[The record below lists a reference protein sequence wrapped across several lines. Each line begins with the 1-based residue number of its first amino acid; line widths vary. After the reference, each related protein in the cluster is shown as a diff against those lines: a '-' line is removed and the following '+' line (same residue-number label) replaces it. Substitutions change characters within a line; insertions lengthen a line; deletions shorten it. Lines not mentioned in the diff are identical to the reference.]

1 MNMRTHTSRPLNV
14 RCWLVLVW
22 PVLGLGLAFTAGCQ
36 KGAAPAADAAGGANS
51 PKAAT
56 TEVLV
61 REVKREL
68 WPETVRVQG
77 SLLGDDT
84 AVIGSKLAGLV
95 DNVKVDLGTV
105 VYEGDLLVQLDQRD
119 LKLRVA
125 QAEAQLNQACAAIG
139 LDPANSEND
148 LNRENSPPV
157 MLEKA
162 LVEESLA
169 AFARAE
175 RLRSKQAIA
184 EGEFDRLHAQVKTA
198 QARYRSALNNVGEA
212 IALIS
217 LRRVELAVAKQMLA
231 DTEIIAPFDGI
242 VSQRLI
248 AKGEYVQS
256 GQALVDLIRTDRL
269 RFTAGVPERQAS
281 KIHNGQKVEVFLP
294 GLDNPLVTQISR
306 TSPLVTLSS
315 RSLLIEADVV
325 NPEMKLQ
332 AGLFAEANIIINADA
347 ETLTVPAKSVA
358 EFAGVQKVWR
368 VRDGKAEEV
377 PIVTGRKDQKRVEI
391 LSGLE
396 AGDIVVKHYTEGHAG
411 EIATVMKT
419 PTPNGPTA
427 VAGTLEEG
435 ATN

>member
-1 MNMRTHTSRPLNV
+1 MDV
-14 RCWLVLVW
+14 RCWTFVAW
-22 PVLGLGLAFTAGCQ
+22 PIMGLGLVFFAGCQ
-36 KGAAPAADAAGGANS
+36 KGAAPAAAGGAE
-51 PKAAT
+51 AAKT
-56 TEVLV
+56 EQAEVLV
-61 REVKREL
+61 REVKHEL

-84 AVIGSKLAGLV
+84 AVIGSKLAGIV
-95 DNVKVDLGTV
+95 DQVKVDLGTV
-105 VYEGDLLVQLDQRD
+105 VHEGETLVLLDQRD
-119 LKLRVA
+119 LKLRVS

-139 LDPANSEND
+139 LDPKNSEND

-157 MLEKA
+157 MLERA
-162 LVEESLA
+162 MVEEATA
-169 AFARAE
+169 AFGRAE

-184 EGEFDRLHAQVKTA
+184 EAEFDRLQALLKTA

-231 DTEIIAPFDGI
+231 DSTIKAPFDGI

-248 AKGEYVQS
+248 AKGEYVQA

-294 GLDNPLVTQISR
+294 GLENPLITQISR

-315 RSLLIEADVV
+315 RSLLIEADVA

-332 AGLFAEANIIINADA
+332 AGLFAEADIIINADA
-347 ETLTVPAKSVA
+347 EALTVPAKSVA

-377 PIVTGRKDQKRVEI
+377 PIVTGRKDPKRIEV

-411 EIATVMKT
+411 EIATFMKT
-419 PTPNGPTA
+419 TAPSGPKT
-427 VAGTLEEG
+427 VAGNIEEG